1 MNQIQTIEYNGR
13 ILKSTTGYW
22 NQQQDIEINN
32 RILKS
37 TTGYWKKSGYSTENL
52 PSGGKY
58 IISKMNGKSI
68 KSNFNYKYRA
78 LMLICAIWMYLA
90 GDLENSIHS

>member
-37 TTGYWKKSGYSTENL
+37 TTGY
-52 PSGGKY
+52 
-58 IISKMNGKSI
+58 
-68 KSNFNYKYRA
+68 
-78 LMLICAIWMYLA
+78 
-90 GDLENSIHS
+90 

>member
-1 MNQIQTIEYNGR
+1 MDRLVLSLELGTVQTRAGKVDTAR
-13 ILKSTTGYW
+13 KFKCTTAA
-22 NQQQDIEINN
+22 
-32 RILKS
+32 RF
-37 TTGYWKKSGYSTENL
+37 ENL
-52 PSGGKY
+52 PSGGQY

-78 LMLICAIWMYLA
+78 LMLICAIWVYFA